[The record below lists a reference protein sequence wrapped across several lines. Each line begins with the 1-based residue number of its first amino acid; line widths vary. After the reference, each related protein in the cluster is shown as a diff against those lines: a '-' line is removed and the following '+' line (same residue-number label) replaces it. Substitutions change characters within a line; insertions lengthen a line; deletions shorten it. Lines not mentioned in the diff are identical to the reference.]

1 MNMNKEN
8 NIFPASLQQILSLKE
23 IFTKFV
29 LTYYNCLDSYAL
41 KAVNKSNKSHV
52 KGVSNQKSHNLL
64 PFWMSK
70 NEFFCKHIIHFCIVG
85 HVENGAFLKFE
96 IESPNYWQCWWNE
109 WDLTCSNCFR
119 WTGCFIFGSGW
130 GQAWAMSQGQS
141 SNIGSSI
148 VSHHQLISGQS
159 NKKTIRRGS
168 GWH

>member
-64 PFWMSK
+64 PF
-70 NEFFCKHIIHFCIVG
+70 
-85 HVENGAFLKFE
+85 
-96 IESPNYWQCWWNE
+96 
-109 WDLTCSNCFR
+109 
-119 WTGCFIFGSGW
+119 
-130 GQAWAMSQGQS
+130 
-141 SNIGSSI
+141 
-148 VSHHQLISGQS
+148 
-159 NKKTIRRGS
+159 
-168 GWH
+168 